1 MADSTG
7 LQTQLEELAVKLTS
21 QVAELL
27 AVAAKTLEDGEKRQK
42 ILEMIEGDLPTVIV
56 NTLYKTTALH
66 SPGGIDHLRANLDD
80 YATQFSKSFL
90 RND

>member
-7 LQTQLEELAVKLTS
+7 LQTQLEELAVRLTS

-27 AVAAKTLEDGEKRQK
+27 AVAAKTLDDGEKRQK
-42 ILEMIEGDLPTVIV
+42 ILAMIESDLPTVIV
-56 NTLYKTTALH
+56 NTLYKTPSLH
-66 SPGGIDHLRANLDD
+66 SPGGIDHLRANLDE
-80 YATQFSKSFL
+80 YSEQFSRMFL